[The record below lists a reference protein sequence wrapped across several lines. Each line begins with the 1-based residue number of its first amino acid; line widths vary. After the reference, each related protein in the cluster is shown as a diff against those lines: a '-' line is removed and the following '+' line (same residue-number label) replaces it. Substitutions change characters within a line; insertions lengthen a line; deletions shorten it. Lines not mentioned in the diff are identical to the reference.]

1 LSGVKKPVQL
11 FSTSLSTL
19 KIEIMKNLHE
29 KKAINE
35 DEIERNLN
43 ELDYPPKEDIYNQE
57 EKIKNIN
64 PENINTEKSIDQ
76 KEGEWNENTCNSDK
90 EDITGNDLD
99 VPGSE
104 LDDEQE
110 KIGSEDEE
118 NNYYSES
125 DN

>member
-1 LSGVKKPVQL
+1 
-11 FSTSLSTL
+11 
-19 KIEIMKNLHE
+19 MKNLHE

-76 KEGEWNENTCNSDK
+76 KEGEWNENTFNIDK

>member
-1 LSGVKKPVQL
+1 
-11 FSTSLSTL
+11 
-19 KIEIMKNLHE
+19 MKNLHE

-35 DEIERNLN
+35 DEIDRNLN
-43 ELDYPPKEDIYNQE
+43 ELDYPAEEDIYNQE

-76 KEGEWNENTCNSDK
+76 KEGEWNENTFNIDK
-90 EDITGNDLD
+90 EDITDNDLD